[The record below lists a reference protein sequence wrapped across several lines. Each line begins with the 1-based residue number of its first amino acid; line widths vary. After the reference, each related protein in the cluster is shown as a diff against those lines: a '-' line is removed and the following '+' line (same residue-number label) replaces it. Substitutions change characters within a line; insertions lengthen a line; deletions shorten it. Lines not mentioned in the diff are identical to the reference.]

1 MLRYSLLLPLLFA
14 LTACTHNRLI
24 VPKTIEENRKAY
36 GNQLGEYAFCVQ
48 QIKNV
53 AIGNTLTSLQRS
65 GNDKLVR
72 DQWQRGV
79 NAWEAY
85 RSTPHS
91 VIISFT
97 ANISTE
103 LASVTARYWIE
114 TGRPG
119 EAIGPLRQ
127 GIKAAKDS
135 FAFPEG
141 DMIGIQLALLYSR
154 LGMHE
159 NARIVMQEVKTAG
172 GVPLVRIDAAAPA
185 NQAGVDAHFAW
196 LFTQLASDGENEPE
210 EDALRRE
217 YAFFVRAEEDHRTT
231 TGSLA
236 FRSSTRD
243 DARMQTNWM
252 IAYIGKN
259 LGVENHV
266 RFFRA
271 FTARKMLPEAHQVWI
286 RLNAHLSD
294 SYFDNFRYLQ
304 VLIPQLEAEDRL
316 AAGDI
321 QSALRLLEKAEKE
334 KTDKES
340 GYTDVD
346 LFLYKT
352 FFEQG
357 LDLRKLSAKIRE
369 AAGQYDAAYKLY
381 EEIIAWSEGERAS
394 LPVEQRQFFFRSQ
407 AKDAYLG
414 RIRCAARRWAADGGS
429 AAAIDAVIAAAESMR
444 ARQLLE
450 VVRGET
456 PFTSTTTTAAQLRKR
471 LPLGGGL
478 LQVIETGDNAIVIW
492 LDRETA
498 RVSSAP
504 LPADLRRKIA
514 ALHDAAASGGDID
527 PVVASAVARVV
538 FSGSEDRIAATTR
551 LFAVLDGALAT
562 IPLGML
568 PYRGGYLADHVA
580 LATLPSLSLWTG
592 NKPVSAAGKERSAL
606 LVADP
611 LFNPKRSLDRYLGG
625 PEVMRSARGA
635 AELAAFTPLPETRV
649 EVQQIAK
656 LYPGDNTAL
665 LMGREAAE
673 SQLKGM
679 KLQPFSLIHFATHGI
694 LGGEVPLLTEPALVL
709 SYEDAEDGFLTAS
722 EVARLR
728 LDADLVVLSA
738 CNTGSGVYIEGEGVN
753 GLGRAFVVAGTRQ
766 VLMSLWP
773 VDSAATVELMTA
785 FYRQMNL
792 GVDAPQALRLAQA
805 EMRNSV
811 EAGGL
816 APNSASTVKTEKQAK
831 EVSQERGLTVKAKKQ
846 GYRSHPFYWAPFVL
860 LTTQ

>member
-1 MLRYSLLLPLLFA
+1 MSELV
-14 LTACTHNRLI
+14 
-24 VPKTIEENRKAY
+24 VPKTFEENRKAY
-36 GNQLGEYAFCVQ
+36 GDQLGEYAYCTQ
-48 QIKNV
+48 QIKN
-53 AIGNTLTSLQRS
+53 IDSTITSLQQI

-72 DQWQRGV
+72 EQWQRGV

-85 RSTPHS
+85 LSTPQK
-91 VIISFT
+91 VIISMT
-97 ANISTE
+97 ASISTE
-103 LASVTARYWIE
+103 LASATSRYWIE

-119 EAIGPLRQ
+119 EAIDALRQ

-135 FAFPEG
+135 DAFPEA
-141 DMIGIQLALLYSR
+141 DMLGIQLALLYSR

-159 NARIVMQEVKTAG
+159 NARIQMQDIKAGG
-172 GVPLVRIDAAAPA
+172 GVPLVRLDAAAPA

-196 LFTQLASDGENEPE
+196 LFTLLASGGENELDE
-210 EDALRRE
+210 AALRKE
-217 YAFFVRAEEDHRTT
+217 YAFFVRAEEDHRKTI
-231 TGSLA
+231 GSLA
-236 FRSSTRD
+236 LRSLNPGS
-243 DARMQTNWM
+243 ARMQTDWM
-252 IAYIGKN
+252 ISFIGKN
-259 LGVENHV
+259 LGAENHV
-266 RFFRA
+266 RFFQA
-271 FTARKMLPEAHQVWI
+271 FTARKMLPEAHDVWT
-286 RLNAHLSD
+286 RLNGALASTFLNSI
-294 SYFDNFRYLQ
+294 SYMH

-321 QSALRLLEKAEKE
+321 LNALRLLEKAEKAKAAE
-334 KTDKES
+334 ES
-340 GYTDVD
+340 GYTEKDR
-346 LFLYKT
+346 FLYKT

-369 AAGQYDAAYKLY
+369 AAGQYDVAYKIY

-414 RIRCAARRWAADGGS
+414 RIRCAARRWADDGGS
-429 AAAIDAVIAAAESMR
+429 AAALDAVIAAAESMR

-450 VVRGET
+450 VVRGDT
-456 PFTSTTTTAAQLRKR
+456 PLTSTAATVAQLRKR
-471 LPLGGGL
+471 LPQGGGL
-478 LQVIETGDNAIVIW
+478 LQVIEAGDSAIVIW
-492 LDRETA
+492 LDRDTA
-498 RVSSAP
+498 RVSSTP
-504 LPADLRRKIA
+504 LPADWRQKIS

-527 PVVASAVARVV
+527 PVIASAVAQVA
-538 FSGSEDRIAATTR
+538 FSGCNDRIAATTR
-551 LFAVLDGALAT
+551 LFAVLDGPLAT

-568 PYRGGYLADHVA
+568 PHQGGYLADSSAV
-580 LATLPSLSLWTG
+580 ATLPSLSLWTG
-592 NKPVSAAGKERSAL
+592 STQVSSAGKEHSAL

-649 EVQQIAK
+649 EAQQIAT
-656 LYPGDNTAL
+656 LFPGNKTAL
-665 LMGREAAE
+665 LLGRDAAE
-673 SQLKGM
+673 SRLKGM

-694 LGGEVPLLTEPALVL
+694 LGGEVPLLAEPALVL

-722 EVARLR
+722 EVSRLR

-738 CNTGSGVYIEGEGVN
+738 CNTGSGDYIEGEGVN

-785 FYRQMNL
+785 FYRHMNR
-792 GVDAPQALRLAQA
+792 GVDAPQALRLAQT

-811 EAGGL
+811 EAKGL
-816 APNSASTVKTEKQAK
+816 NQKSAPAIKAEKQK
-831 EVSQERGLTVKAKKQ
+831 EEVGQERGLTVKAKKQ

>member
-1 MLRYSLLLPLLFA
+1 MFRYLILLPLLFV
-14 LTACTHNRLI
+14 LSACANNMLV
-24 VPKTIEENRKAY
+24 VPKTFEENRKAY
-36 GNQLGEYAFCVQ
+36 GDQLGEYAFCVQ
-48 QIKNV
+48 QIKNIDMDSTV
-53 AIGNTLTSLQRS
+53 TSLQQS

-72 DQWQRGV
+72 DQWQCGV
-79 NAWEAY
+79 NAWQAY
-85 RSTPHS
+85 RSTPQN
-91 VIISFT
+91 VIISDT

-127 GIKAAKDS
+127 GMKAAKDS

-159 NARIVMQEVKTAG
+159 NARRQMQEIKAGG
-172 GVPLVRIDAAAPA
+172 GVPKVRLDAAAPA

-196 LFTQLASDGENEPE
+196 LFTLLASGGESELDE
-210 EDALRRE
+210 AALRKE
-217 YAFFVRAEEDHRTT
+217 YAFFVRAEEDHRNT

-236 FRSSTRD
+236 FRSSTRS

-286 RLNAHLSD
+286 RLNAHLSN
-294 SYFDNFRYLQ
+294 SFFDNFRYMQ

-321 QSALRLLEKAEKE
+321 QSALRLLEKAEKA
-334 KTDKES
+334 KADKES

-369 AAGQYDAAYKLY
+369 AAGQYDAAYKTY

-414 RIRCAARRWAADGGS
+414 RIRCAARRWEADGGS
-429 AAAIDAVIAAAESMR
+429 AAALDAVIAAAESMR

-450 VVRGET
+450 VVRGDT
-456 PFTSTTTTAAQLRKR
+456 PFTSTAATVAQLRKR
-471 LPLGGGL
+471 LPQGGSL
-478 LQVIETGDNAIVIW
+478 LQVIEAGDSSIVIW
-492 LDRETA
+492 LDRDTA
-498 RVSSAP
+498 RVSSTP
-504 LPADLRRKIA
+504 LPADWRRKIS

-527 PVVASAVARVV
+527 PVIASAVAQVA
-538 FSGSEDRIAATTR
+538 FSGCNDRIAATTR
-551 LFAVLDGALAT
+551 LFAVLDGPLAT

-568 PYRGGYLADHVA
+568 PHQGGYLAERCAV
-580 LATLPSLSLWTG
+580 ATLPSLSLWTG
-592 NKPVSAAGKERSAL
+592 NTQVSSAGKERSAL

-649 EVQQIAK
+649 EAQQIAT
-656 LYPGDNTAL
+656 LFLGNETAL
-665 LMGREAAE
+665 LLGRDAAE
-673 SQLKGM
+673 SRLKGM

-722 EVARLR
+722 EVSRLR

-785 FYRQMNL
+785 FYRHMNS
-792 GVDAPQALRLAQA
+792 GVDAPQALRLAQT

-811 EAGGL
+811 EAKGVNQKSS
-816 APNSASTVKTEKQAK
+816 PTVKTEKQAK
-831 EVSQERGLTVKAKKQ
+831 EVGRERGVTVKAKKQ
-846 GYRSHPFYWAPFVL
+846 GYHSHPFYWAPFVL